1 MIVCIDT
8 NSLMSML
15 SLSHP
20 NRQILHEWVSG
31 RFHWAVSDEVMTEYE
46 EMLLPRIGEARWKSF
61 LNVLDMISA
70 TQRNLIR
77 TDPSFR
83 FEVITSDLDDNKF
96 CDCAIVANADY
107 VITEDKHFQVLTGS
121 GYKPQPIKPD
131 AFLTLLQK
139 S

>member
-8 NSLMSML
+8 NALMSML

-31 RFHWAVSDEVMTEYE
+31 RFNWAVSNEVMTEYE
-46 EMLLPRIGEARWKSF
+46 ELLLPRIGQTRWQLF
-61 LNVLDMISA
+61 MNVLEMISA

-77 TDPSFR
+77 VEPSFR
-83 FEVITSDLDDNKF
+83 FNVISSDLDDNKF
-96 CDCAIVANADY
+96 CDCAIVADADY
-107 VITEDKHFQVLTGS
+107 VITEDKHFQVLAGS
-121 GYKPQPIKPD
+121 GYKPQPLKPD
-131 AFLTLLQK
+131 AFLALLQK

>member
-1 MIVCIDT
+1 
-8 NSLMSML
+8 
-15 SLSHP
+15 
-20 NRQILHEWVSG
+20 
-31 RFHWAVSDEVMTEYE
+31 MTEYE

-83 FEVITSDLDDNKF
+83 FEVIKSDLDDNKF

-107 VITEDKHFQVLTGS
+107 VITEDKHFQALKGS